1 MSSVSLLVFANFSTL
16 LCYQA
21 SRNSINANNVRLK
34 ADIMQEK
41 GIKRKGNT
49 NAWG

>member
-21 SRNSINANNVRLK
+21 SRNSINANNIRLK
-34 ADIMQEK
+34 AGIMQEK
-41 GIKRKGNT
+41 RLKEKVI
-49 NAWG
+49 

>member
-16 LCYQA
+16 LNA

-34 ADIMQEK
+34 AGIMREKRLKEK
-41 GIKRKGNT
+41 GI
-49 NAWG
+49 